1 MIRSVGLP
9 VSPFNENVEALFLKG
24 LGEEAPTYKE

>member
-9 VSPFNENVEALFLKG
+9 VFPFNENVEALFL
-24 LGEEAPTYKE
+24 